1 VAARHQSLDDRIRE
15 GMGKKSELRVSVEG
29 IKDVAGDTCWLR
41 DRPHYWAEAWLPL
54 AYAVACVEI
63 VSENPERACML
74 YESLEAMIRYHRTN
88 MGMRAWAWSPRL
100 RRKPFVTN

>member
-1 VAARHQSLDDRIRE
+1 MEQRHDLRE
-15 GMGKKSELRVSVEG
+15 GIEDMVETSN
-29 IKDVAGDTCWLR
+29 DTSWFR
-41 DRPHYWAEAWLPL
+41 GSPHYWAEASLPL

-74 YESLEAMIRYHRTN
+74 YGSLEAMIRYHRTN